1 MAKKKQKQRPKI
13 SVADYISHQIAIR
26 GKSQKDIAAD
36 VGYDKPNMVT
46 MIKQGK
52 TKLPLNKVSLFAKSL
67 GVDPIHLLRIAM
79 EEYQPETLDAISK
92 IIGQAIISENEMR
105 IINIIR
111 DITGGVD
118 VAPKNNED
126 REELSQLI
134 GKWRDRNVGLVNA
147 A

>member
-1 MAKKKQKQRPKI
+1 MNL
-13 SVADYISHQIAIR
+13 S
-26 GKSQKDIAAD
+26 AD

-92 IIGQAIISENEMR
+92 IIGQAIISENEMK

-118 VAPKNNED
+118 VVPKNNED
-126 REELSQLI
+126 KEELSQLI
-134 GKWRDRNVGLVNA
+134 GKWRDRDVGLVNA